1 MYLNQNARI
10 QTGSSRIQTIPV
22 HVYEQCEFLYT
33 CNIARIQTS
42 DYTYTHII
50 TRRRTID
57 LHVYEHRDVRIR
69 IFYKF
74 IYEQIWRRQTLLYV
88 YEPYSRINNSHVRI
102 HTMFTYTN
110 NNSYVRI
117 RTMFTYTNKSHVR
130 TRTMFTFTNN
140 VCVRIRTIFHVYK
153 QFKCSYTNYF
163 HVYEQCVCAYTN
175 YFHVYEQCTCTY
187 TNYSHV
193 YK

>member
-69 IFYKF
+69 IIYKF

-88 YEPYSRINNSHVRI
+88 YVRTIFTYINNSHVRI
-102 HTMFTYTN
+102 Q
-110 NNSYVRI
+110 
-117 RTMFTYTNKSHVR
+117 TMFTYTNKSHVR

-140 VCVRIRTIFHVYK
+140 VCVRLRTIFHVCK
-153 QFKCSYTNYF
+153 QFKCS
-163 HVYEQCVCAYTN
+163 YTN